1 MSFYEIANHWLIYT
15 MVIIGILYVLG
26 FSALSVRRSWKRA
39 LELGYTREKLMN
51 VVKASISFTVVPALA
66 IVIGFFSLAAM
77 LGIPWPWWR
86 LSVIGAVTYELMA
99 ADMALKSANVQLASA
114 TGAEFVLIM
123 FVMTIGIIGGL
134 ITSLFISKSIQN
146 GTLKMAEKDPR
157 WGALGNSVFMMT
169 ILVVFM
175 IPVIVTLGVSF
186 LTLVTSAV
194 VTIILSVIIKKTG
207 AVWLG
212 NFVLVISI
220 IVAMASSVLWTSL
233 LA

>member
-1 MSFYEIANHWLIYT
+1 MGFYDIANHWLIYT

-194 VTIILSVIIKKTG
+194 VTIILSIIIKKTG
-207 AVWLG
+207 AIWLG